1 MTREGVR
8 TGKNKTSGFINYLI
22 MRDPLVM
29 IRRLLEVARDCAG
42 AAFLEFALVLPV
54 LLLVAFGIT
63 QFGLIFYHYTLV
75 TNAAAAGTRQLSVS
89 YNDPHPYCDT
99 INAIINAS
107 GGIGG
112 TPGTTSS
119 CPSTFTITLAVDGGG
134 CTSDSTCSSLLN
146 TAHSNP
152 PERAT
157 VTVQFLCSAEDLI
170 AVPGFAIHLGVCPLT
185 STLQTVV
192 E

>member
-1 MTREGVR
+1 
-8 TGKNKTSGFINYLI
+8 
-22 MRDPLVM
+22 M
-29 IRRLLEVARDCAG
+29 IRRLLEVARDCTG
-42 AAFLEFALVLPV
+42 TVFLEFALVLPV

-89 YNDPHPYCDT
+89 YQDPHPYCDT
-99 INAIINAS
+99 INTIINAS
-107 GGIGG
+107 GGLGG

-119 CPSTFTITLAVDGGG
+119 CPSTFTITLAVDGGT

-146 TAHSNP
+146 AAHTHP
-152 PERAT
+152 PQPAT
-157 VTVQFLCSAEDLI
+157 VTVQFPCAGNLI
-170 AVPGFAIHLGVCPLT
+170 AVPNFDIHLGVCPLT
-185 STLQTVV
+185 STIQTVV